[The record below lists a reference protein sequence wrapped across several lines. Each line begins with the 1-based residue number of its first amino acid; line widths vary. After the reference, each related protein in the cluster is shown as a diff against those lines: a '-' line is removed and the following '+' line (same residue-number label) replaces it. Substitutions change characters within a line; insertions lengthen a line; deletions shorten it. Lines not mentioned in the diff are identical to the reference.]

1 MIKKRWVVSSLLFIY
16 LTHKCL
22 KVMLPGSNSIKSKP
36 PYLKKYDVARSKNI
50 YNLLIMHIF
59 LQKSVFQIFKT
70 TKTEVI
76 NKRKKHFAPA
86 IRTKICIHNYY

>member
-1 MIKKRWVVSSLLFIY
+1 MVKVV
-16 LTHKCL
+16 
-22 KVMLPGSNSIKSKP
+22 LPGSNYRKFNP
-36 PYLKKYDVARSKNI
+36 PYLKKYDVVRSKNM

-59 LQKSVFQIFKT
+59 LQKSVFWIFKT